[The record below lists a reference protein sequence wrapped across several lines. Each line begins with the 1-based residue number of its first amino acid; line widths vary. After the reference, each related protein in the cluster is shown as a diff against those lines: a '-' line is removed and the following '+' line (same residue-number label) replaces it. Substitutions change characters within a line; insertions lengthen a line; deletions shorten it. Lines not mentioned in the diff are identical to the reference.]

1 MQKVQHRPESFGVVI
16 ATLRET
22 RFYMHVNPAILME
35 DLRMVSPAAQRNMKD
50 AFELHWP
57 LNSAGQPIP
66 LMRLGDVDGS
76 DATAWIATVTPC
88 IELALPA
95 RFRSKESAEVPD
107 NPKSLAALQITTKPL
122 HYARNVDL
130 YFKCSQR
137 L

>member
-1 MQKVQHRPESFGVVI
+1 MQKDQRHPESFGVVI
-16 ATLRET
+16 ATLGET
-22 RFYMHVNPAILME
+22 RFYMRVNPAILME

-76 DATAWIATVTPC
+76 DATAWIAAVTPC

-107 NPKSLAALQITTKPL
+107 NPKSLLVALQITKKPC

-130 YFKCSQR
+130 YFKYS
-137 L
+137 